1 MKYFKSLS
9 PLHITEDLKQLLDLV
24 HAQVEDKIELLS
36 DIEDPESSYTELA
49 LSVSQSTKIPLI
61 AELSKLP
68 EETNQIILL
77 ILLEDRY
84 FLKHYQYEIIAAVIN
99 SITKKALPISVESFL
114 EHYEIAWTKTFSQSS
129 KSKSVWLFHYDCRF
143 WLLLLRIIVRSIEQ
157 GTLEDKELLCNSTLE
172 KVLCFK
178 DKFKGYGHFP
188 EVAPLIVAL
197 IKSGSKDLIEKLKQY
212 YNKSIP
218 KVVKQFELMQ
228 SFSLHPEEMIVLFLQ
243 AYDNVP
249 SEKWVSRWNEIF
261 SQYEKYQ
268 VRDLCDN
275 LWVTYLPTEEQ
286 CQKLA
291 HLSGG
296 TLDMEVILG
305 IQRQLYQ
312 DFQDMT
318 EYEELGRNITR
329 AALWSYGLLQDTA
342 NIKRLYDFCYRYN
355 QFNEFSRAAIYSL
368 ECIESKETL
377 KTLQNIQTFIKARSN
392 KIAINDALQKQG
404 LKLGYS
410 LEVLKDITTDDC
422 GLDIEGKHF
431 WILGRD
437 MLVNLCLFDNGS
449 ILLEYIDKKSGEKV
463 KLPSEELKLKYDDD
477 FVSISEMHQLL
488 MDTLANQSSRLEK
501 AMCQQRQWKYSLW
514 KDIYDTNPI
523 NKNLARRLL
532 WAVYDDN
539 DHYIDSFI
547 PVNGTEKIF
556 LSGEERELTDLMFLK
571 IQHPVLLE
579 EAMLAK
585 AKQIMSESGI
595 KQPFVQL
602 ERKIYKLSEGKDND
616 KVYSD
621 YFNGNLV
628 VFKDFQ
634 EKMKSFSWAGFELS
648 DFDETENKHKDYT
661 VLLWRA
667 FLNIDLAGINIWNV
681 DAEVLLKDIHFCKL
695 EKRGKHFR
703 ASSEKSLLSEVNSIV
718 YSETMLDISNTIN
731 VKQV

>member
-9 PLHITEDLKQLLDLV
+9 PLRITEDLKQLLDQV
-24 HAQVEDKIELLS
+24 HDQVEDKIELIS
-36 DIEDPESSYTELA
+36 DIDETDNSYTELS
-49 LSVSQSTKIPLI
+49 LTVSQSTKIPLI

-68 EETNQIILL
+68 EDTKQIILL

-84 FLKHYQYEIIAAVIN
+84 FLKHYQYEVIAAVIN

-114 EHYEIAWTKTFSQSS
+114 EHYEIAWERTFTQSS

-143 WLLLLRIIVRSIEQ
+143 WLLLLRIIVKSIEQ
-157 GTLEDKELLCNSTLE
+157 DHLEDKELLCNSTLE
-172 KVLCFK
+172 KVLSFK

-188 EVAPLIVAL
+188 EVAPLIISI
-197 IKSGSKDLIEKLKQY
+197 IKSGSLDVIEKLKQY

-218 KVVKQFELMQ
+218 KVARQFEIIQ
-228 SFSLHPEEMIVLFLQ
+228 GFSSHPEDIIVLFLQ
-243 AYDNVP
+243 AFDTVP
-249 SEKWVSRWNEIF
+249 SEKWVNRWNKTF
-261 SQYEKYQ
+261 SQYEKHQ
-268 VRDLCDN
+268 VRDLCDS

-296 TLDMEVILG
+296 TLDMEVVLG

-329 AALWSYGLLQDTA
+329 AALWSYGLLQDKA
-342 NIKRLYDFCYRYN
+342 NIKRLYDFCYKYN

-368 ECIESKETL
+368 ECIESNETL
-377 KTLQNIQTFIKARSN
+377 RVLQNIQTFIKSREN
-392 KIAINDALQKQG
+392 KIAINAALQKQG
-404 LKLGYS
+404 LKLGYP

-437 MLVNLCLFDNGS
+437 MLVNLHLLDNGS
-449 ILLEYIDKKSGEKV
+449 ITLDYIDKKTSEKF
-463 KLPSEELKLKYDDD
+463 KRPSEEIKLKYDDD
-477 FVSISEMHQLL
+477 FTSISEMHQLL
-488 MDTLANQSSRLEK
+488 ADTLHYQALRLEN
-501 AMCQQRQWKYSLW
+501 AMCQQRKWDYPLW
-514 KDIYDTNPI
+514 NDIYNNNPI

-532 WAVYDDN
+532 WAVYDKDDN
-539 DHYIDSFI
+539 YIDSFI
-547 PVNGTEKIF
+547 PVNATEKIF
-556 LSGEERELTDLMFLK
+556 ITGEEKKLPDNMFLK

-579 EAMLAK
+579 DELLAK
-585 AKQIMSESGI
+585 SRQIVIDNNI
-595 KQPFVQL
+595 KQPFIQL
-602 ERKIYKLSEGKDND
+602 DRQIYRLSEQSELE

-621 YFNGNLV
+621 SFNGKSV

-634 EKMKSFSWAGFELS
+634 EKMKSFSWSGFELA
-648 DFDETENKHKDYT
+648 DFDETENKYKDYT

-667 FLNIDLAGINIWNV
+667 YLNIDLSGINIWKV
-681 DAEVLLKDIHFCKL
+681 DSEVLLKDIHFCKL
-695 EKRGKHFR
+695 EKRGKNYR
-703 ASSEKSLLSEVNSIV
+703 AGLNKAQLSEVNPIV

-731 VKQV
+731 VK